1 MGVIKYASKWN
12 RQFKKW
18 ETPEHNEKFRSFAVG
33 SYLSEFDTILNSSE
47 PEYNYV
53 IISYG
58 FRVEDHSNDT
68 YKINKYEFFIDR
80 FVDYFMNNS
89 KSNYIV
95 RYVMLDADAP
105 LVEEAKKL
113 ASYID
118 NLASIPGTK
127 SINIVGLSK
136 CGAINMYAPKYLKN
150 SKSYELTHIYN
161 IATPYSGTTMASPL
175 YFYPKIKELVT
186 SKFGDNAISNFIYK
200 KLVDFYE
207 SRSSNSHMDYD
218 IAKLGG
224 VSEDKKDNYDEEF
237 IKNIFSDEN
246 IEALKK
252 INGFENFTTHID
264 KDVIK
269 KAIQTGDFNT
279 IGLCILNSWFF
290 DKKSDGF
297 VLTSDQSLVENYL
310 EVKSKELASS
320 HMIMTSDSLDT
331 VLESIN
337 ENVEEK
343 KERTRC

>member
-12 RQFKKW
+12 QQFKKW
-18 ETPEHNEKFRSFAVG
+18 ETPEHDEKFRSFAVG

-118 NLASIPGTK
+118 NLASMSGT
-127 SINIVGLSK
+127 
-136 CGAINMYAPKYLKN
+136 INMYTPKYFQN

-175 YFYPKIKELVT
+175 YFYPQIKELVT
-186 SKFGDNAISNFIYK
+186 SKLGDNPISNFIYK

-218 IAKLGG
+218 IAKPGG

-237 IKNIFSDEN
+237 IKNIFSEEN

-252 INGFENFTTHID
+252 IKGFENFTTHID
-264 KDVIK
+264 KAVIK

-310 EVKSKELASS
+310 DVKSTDLASS

-331 VLESIN
+331 VLDSIN
-337 ENVEEK
+337 KNVENK
-343 KERTRC
+343 QRTRC